1 MNESS
6 RTKEEHKRINRRFLY
21 TYITVLVSVQASGL
35 LLLFHNLNFY
45 SAIIVAVALG
55 FVSPILLGLIFIIL
69 AKRLEKRLGKLR

>member
-21 TYITVLVSVQASGL
+21 TYITVLVSVQASGI

-55 FVSPILLGLIFIIL
+55 LVSPILLGLVFIIL